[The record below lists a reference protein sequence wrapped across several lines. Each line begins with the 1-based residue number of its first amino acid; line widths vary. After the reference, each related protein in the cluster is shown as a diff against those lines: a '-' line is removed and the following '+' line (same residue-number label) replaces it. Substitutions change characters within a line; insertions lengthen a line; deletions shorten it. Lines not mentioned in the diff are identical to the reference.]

1 MVPLFDCREDI
12 LGMEKQMLAT
22 LQYDLT
28 VPTCYLFTARFR
40 KAAGVHEDLKV
51 CGPHSRS
58 CTSLLTTISK
68 DYAQPLL
75 ALQVTPLHSW
85 RRCSSILLHLVFL
98 CAGQPNVRVP
108 VRAVLSRPELSTPPT
123 QPAVGS
129 SAVRGADCAGP
140 C

>member
-51 CGPHSRS
+51 WGMLSLILHTNADITAD
-58 CTSLLTTISK
+58 TSGK
-68 DYAQPLL
+68 DHAQPLL
-75 ALQVTPLHSW
+75 
-85 RRCSSILLHLVFL
+85 
-98 CAGQPNVRVP
+98 VP
-108 VRAVLSRPELSTPPT
+108 QFRTLPR
-123 QPAVGS
+123 
-129 SAVRGADCAGP
+129 
-140 C
+140 